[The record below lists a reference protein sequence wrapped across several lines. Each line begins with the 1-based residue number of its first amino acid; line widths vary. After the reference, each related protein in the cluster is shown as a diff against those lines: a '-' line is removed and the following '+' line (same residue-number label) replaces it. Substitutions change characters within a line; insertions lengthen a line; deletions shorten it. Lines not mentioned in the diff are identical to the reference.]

1 MVGSVLITPF
11 NDLICPLDGL
21 PLTVSH
27 ASWRCPSG
35 HSFDIARRGYVNLL
49 AVQNKR
55 SRDPGDSQAMVAARS
70 RFLNAGHY
78 QPLAAA
84 VAHQVLESAS
94 PAAPLSCIDAGCGEG
109 YYLREL
115 ARAAGGA
122 RPLTLGGVDISK
134 WAVQEA
140 ARQDKR
146 MAWMVASNAG
156 LPVATSSVDRLLCLF
171 GFPVYAEF
179 ARVLKPAGELL
190 LAEAGPAHLKALRE
204 IIYPA
209 LKRKPFSPRACLD
222 GFRLQAEQAV
232 QFRVEL
238 EGAQSIADLLAM
250 TPHMHRAPSE
260 GRAAALALN
269 SLQVVVDVRLKRLVR
284 EN

>member
-1 MVGSVLITPF
+1 LTPVITPF
-11 NDLICPLDGL
+11 NDLICPLDSL
-21 PLTVSH
+21 PLTASH

-70 RFLNAGHY
+70 RFLNAGYY

-84 VAHQVLESAS
+84 VAQQVLESVS
-94 PAAPLSCIDAGCGEG
+94 TTAPLSCIDAGCGEG

-115 ARAAGGA
+115 AQAAGGA
-122 RPLTLGGVDISK
+122 QPLTLGGVDISK

-179 ARVLKPAGELL
+179 ARVLKPAGELVI
-190 LAEAGPAHLKALRE
+190 AEAGPAHLQALRE
-204 IIYPA
+204 VIYPA
-209 LKRKPFSPRACLD
+209 LKPSPAARRVIPE
-222 GFRLQAEQAV
+222 GFFLQAEEAV
-232 QFRVEL
+232 QFDMEL
-238 EGAQSIADLLAM
+238 EGGEAIADLLAM
-250 TPHMHRAPSE
+250 TPHMHRASPE
-260 GRAAALALN
+260 GRAAALALTA
-269 SLQVVVDVRLKRLVR
+269 LRLCVDVHLLRLVR
-284 EN
+284 E